1 MTRPPPRA
9 PRTDTLFPYTTLFR
23 SPSGSFLDQGLT
35 SRQGQDG
42 KRGGTQRAIAT
53 ARASRRKPSRTN
65 AMPKIKTHRGAA
77 KRFRKTASGKYKAGH
92 ANRSHILTKKPTK
105 RKRNLRQ
112 TNHVR
117 AADAGRLDRM
127 LPYRSETRREGKG
140 GVSTVR

>member
-1 MTRPPPRA
+1 MLLYFLVFLFSSRRRHTRCELVTGVQTCALPI
-9 PRTDTLFPYTTLFR
+9 
-23 SPSGSFLDQGLT
+23 SSGSFLDQGLT

-92 ANRSHILTKKPTK
+92 ANRSHILTKKPTN

-112 TNHVR
+112 PNHVR
-117 AADAGRLDRM
+117 AEDAGRQARQ
-127 LPYRSETRREGKG
+127 RTRLN
-140 GVSTVR
+140 SSH

>member
-1 MTRPPPRA
+1 MIVRQQ
-9 PRTDTLFPYTTLFR
+9 D
-23 SPSGSFLDQGLT
+23 PSGSLRDQGLT

-42 KRGGTQRAIAT
+42 KRGGTSTCHRHRPGQSKKT
-53 ARASRRKPSRTN
+53 LKDN

-92 ANRSHILTKKPTK
+92 ANRSHILTKKATK

-117 AADAGRLDRM
+117 AEDAGRLDRM
-127 LPYRSETRREGKG
+127 LPYL
-140 GVSTVR
+140 